1 MYGHSAVYHRPS
13 NAIYVFGGYEY
24 QTDKNVPSSNLYT
37 IDVGRGQWNVLPPDL
52 DNRVGDTISRV
63 VDWVYGYC

>member
-1 MYGHSAVYHRPS
+1 MYGHSAVYHRHS

-37 IDVGRGQWNVLPPDL
+37 IDVGRGQWNVLPPEL
-52 DNRVGDTISRV
+52 DNRVGNHCGRWLSREV
-63 VDWVYGYC
+63 V